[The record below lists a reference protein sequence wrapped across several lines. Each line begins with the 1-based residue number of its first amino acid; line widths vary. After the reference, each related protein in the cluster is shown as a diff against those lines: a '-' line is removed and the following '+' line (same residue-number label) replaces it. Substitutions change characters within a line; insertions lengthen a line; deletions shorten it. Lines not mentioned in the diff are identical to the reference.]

1 MAERSPACLRHLG
14 SCARTAKGGKM
25 FGCFSWTKKGTHD
38 LLWPKD
44 KNQNQRKNY
53 KNEIEEEGEKKK
65 TRKGYASLGCSKH
78 IDSEECV
85 GEKYKRLSRT
95 EGKPNERKKKKRL
108 RKNGGRWMTGTE
120 RDGVGGRGGVDGWMQ
135 THVGQEE

>member
-44 KNQNQRKNY
+44 KNQNQRKNH

-65 TRKGYASLGCSKH
+65 KHVKDMLLWAAVSISTLKSVWGKNTRGFLELKENQTKGRRRSAYAKMAG
-78 IDSEECV
+78 
-85 GEKYKRLSRT
+85 
-95 EGKPNERKKKKRL
+95 
-108 RKNGGRWMTGTE
+108 
-120 RDGVGGRGGVDGWMQ
+120 DG
-135 THVGQEE
+135 